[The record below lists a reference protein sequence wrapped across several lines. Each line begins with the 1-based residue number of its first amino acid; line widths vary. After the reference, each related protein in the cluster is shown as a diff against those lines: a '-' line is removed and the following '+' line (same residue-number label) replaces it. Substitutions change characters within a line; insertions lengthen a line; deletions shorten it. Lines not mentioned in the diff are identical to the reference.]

1 MFSSCVRCA
10 TPASSLMLYSYAD
23 RLVWLDDLDVSAFP
37 GYAMCASHADR
48 LSPPLGW
55 TLVDRR
61 TVRRLFAPLE
71 VA

>member
-1 MFSSCVRCA
+1 MFSSCVRCS
-10 TPASSLMLYSYAD
+10 TPASSLMMYSYPD
-23 RLVWLDDLDVSAFP
+23 RLIWLDDPGVP
-37 GYAMCASHADR
+37 TMHGYAMCADHADR

>member
-1 MFSSCVRCA
+1 MI
-10 TPASSLMLYSYAD
+10 YSYAD
-23 RLVWLDDLDVSAFP
+23 RLIWLDDLADSDAV
-37 GYAMCASHADR
+37 GYRMCGVHADR

-55 TLVDRR
+55 TLMDRR